1 MCARSCMDLSM
12 YVFVYNT
19 CRYIYICVCM
29 CAHVRMCIAAIG
41 TSVRVPL
48 FLVSLVTYTH
58 MHTDSQLD
66 YRNPSPTCGV
76 VSLAS
81 LYSGPPKYRL
91 ASETTFAYHEME

>member
-1 MCARSCMDLSM
+1 M
-12 YVFVYNT
+12 
-19 CRYIYICVCM
+19 
-29 CAHVRMCIAAIG
+29 RMCIAVIG

-91 ASETTFAYHEME
+91 ASETTCGDICLP